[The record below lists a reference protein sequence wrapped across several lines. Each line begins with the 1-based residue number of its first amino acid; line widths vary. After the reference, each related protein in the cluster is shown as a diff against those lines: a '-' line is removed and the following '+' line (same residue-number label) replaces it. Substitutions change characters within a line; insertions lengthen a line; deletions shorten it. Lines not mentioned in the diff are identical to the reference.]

1 MLVIMTSVMT
11 FFIGFIETLS
21 MPMILA
27 FSSSAVL
34 GTLETVM
41 ASGMLVSSVI
51 IGMLHIQKISYA
63 CLQCRFFAQ
72 ESVSPSSD
80 CVRILC

>member
-63 CLQCRFFAQ
+63 C
-72 ESVSPSSD
+72 
-80 CVRILC
+80 